1 MTTTQTKFVVARHES
16 QAWLLYASE
25 QHETMFE
32 SFTDAINYA
41 NQLTTQTD
49 DQFNVYLIKAHISNI
64 HIGEDLTPKQAAL
77 NVVTMVDP
85 PSGWKYGFPAPLKED
100 YKQQLLD
107 AGYPEKDIELAL
119 TYSRYWE
126 TAE

>member
-1 MTTTQTKFVVARHES
+1 MTTTQTKFVVSKTERGAK
-16 QAWLLYASE
+16 LVYAGDIRE
-25 QHETMFE
+25 LMFE
-32 SFTDAINYA
+32 SFTDAIRCA
-41 NQLTTQTD
+41 DQLTTQNNGY
-49 DQFNVYLIKAHISNI
+49 FSVYLIKESISNI
-64 HIGEDLTPKQAAL
+64 YTGKDLTPKQAAH

-85 PSGWKYGFPAPLKED
+85 PSGWRYGFPAPLKED

-119 TYSRYWE
+119 KYSRYWE